1 MKELKLSVIIPV
13 YNVEK
18 YIEACVECIY
28 RQGIA
33 EDEFEVI
40 LINDG
45 STDYSLKII
54 QGLAEKHHNISI
66 ISQDN
71 QGPSEARN
79 KGIRMAKGDYIHF
92 MDSDDI
98 VLDGTLRTM
107 LNTALKYQLD
117 ILKGDHIKAN
127 NQEIEKGITFKGKQ
141 AYTYLLKNGE
151 QGFID
156 DNDPMYCYIWMHL
169 FRRDFL
175 LNKNL
180 FFRNM
185 ICFEDTLFITHTY
198 LEAKR
203 FMAIPHQF
211 YVYRRHGST
220 IMSTMNLKRLYCM
233 NDVIQHIQQL
243 SHEIKLTS
251 DGYKKINN
259 NLFAS
264 LTVSLWYLSHH
275 RSLYPHRM
283 EIIKDLKKKVPALS
297 FNGSLKQKFVTFCY
311 KYLPDIYISIRYYM
325 TKTKFD

>member
-18 YIEACVECIY
+18 YIETCVECIY
-28 RQGIA
+28 HQGIA
-33 EDEFEVI
+33 QDEFEVI

-45 STDYSLKII
+45 STDHSLEII
-54 QGLAEKHHNISI
+54 HGLAEKYHNISI
-66 ISQDN
+66 INQEN

-79 KGIRMAKGDYIHF
+79 KGIKIAKGEYIHF

-98 VLDGTLRTM
+98 VLDGTLQTM

-117 ILKGDHIKAN
+117 ILKGDYIKAN

-141 AYTYLLKNGE
+141 VYTYLLKNGE

-203 FMAIPHQF
+203 FMAIPYQF
-211 YVYRRHGST
+211 YVYRRHDTS

-243 SHEIKLTS
+243 SHKIKLTS

-275 RSLYPHRM
+275 HSLYPHRM
-283 EIIKDLKKKVPALS
+283 EVINDLKKKVPNLF
-297 FNGSLKQKFVTFCY
+297 FNSSLKQRFVTFCY
-311 KYLPDIYISIRYYM
+311 KYIPDLYIRIRYILAQKKY
-325 TKTKFD
+325 D

>member
-1 MKELKLSVIIPV
+1 MKELKLSIIIPV

-18 YIEACVECIY
+18 YVETCVESIY
-28 RQGIA
+28 RQNL
-33 EDEFEVI
+33 DVDDFEVI

-45 STDYSLKII
+45 STDHSLEII

-79 KGIRMAKGDYIHF
+79 KGIRMAKGEYIHF

-117 ILKGDHIKAN
+117 ILKGDYIKAN

-169 FRRDFL
+169 FRKDFL

-211 YVYRRHGST
+211 YVYRRHGSS
-220 IMSTMNLKRLYCM
+220 IMSTMNLKSLYCM

-283 EIIKDLKKKVPALS
+283 EIVKDLKKKVPALS

>member
-79 KGIRMAKGDYIHF
+79 KGIRMAKGEYIHF

-107 LNTALKYQLD
+107 LNTAFKYQLD
-117 ILKGDHIKAN
+117 ILKCDYINAN

-169 FRRDFL
+169 FRKDFL

-211 YVYRRHGST
+211 YVYRRHGSS
-220 IMSTMNLKRLYCM
+220 IMSTMNLKSLYCM

-283 EIIKDLKKKVPALS
+283 EIVKDLKKKVPALS

-311 KYLPDIYISIRYYM
+311 KYLPDIYISISYYM

>member
-18 YIEACVECIY
+18 YLETCVECIY

-45 STDYSLKII
+45 STDNSLKTM
-54 QGLAEKHHNISI
+54 QGLSEKHYNIKI
-66 ISQDN
+66 INQEN

-79 KGIRMAKGDYIHF
+79 KGIRMAKGEYIHF

-98 VLDGTLRTM
+98 ILDGTLQIM
-107 LNTALKYQLD
+107 LNTALKFQLD
-117 ILKGDHIKAN
+117 ILKGDYIKAN

-175 LNKNL
+175 LNKHL
-180 FFRNM
+180 YFRDM
-185 ICFEDTLFITHTY
+185 ICFEDTLFITHSY

-203 FMAIPHQF
+203 FMAIPHPF
-211 YVYRRHGST
+211 YVYRRHDTS

-243 SHEIKLTS
+243 SHETKLTS

-283 EIIKDLKKKVPALS
+283 EVINDLRKKVPNLF
-297 FNGSLKQKFVTFCY
+297 FNSCLKQRFVTFCY
-311 KYLPDIYISIRYYM
+311 KYIPDLYLRIRYILAHKKY
-325 TKTKFD
+325 D

>member
-79 KGIRMAKGDYIHF
+79 KGIRMAKGEYIHF

-117 ILKGDHIKAN
+117 ILKGDYIKAN

-169 FRRDFL
+169 FRKDYL

-211 YVYRRHGST
+211 YVYRRHGSS
-220 IMSTMNLKRLYCM
+220 IMSTMNLKSLYCM

-283 EIIKDLKKKVPALS
+283 EIVKDLKKKVPALS

>member
-18 YIEACVECIY
+18 YIETCVKCIY
-28 RQGIA
+28 HQGIA
-33 EDEFEVI
+33 QDEFEVI

-45 STDYSLKII
+45 STDHSLGII

-66 ISQDN
+66 ISQEN

-79 KGIRMAKGDYIHF
+79 KGIRMAKGEYIHF

-117 ILKGDHIKAN
+117 ILKGDYIKAN
-127 NQEIEKGITFKGKQ
+127 NQEIEKGITYKEKQ

-169 FRRDFL
+169 FRKDFL

-211 YVYRRHGST
+211 YVYRRHGSS

-283 EIIKDLKKKVPALS
+283 EIVKDLKTKVPALS